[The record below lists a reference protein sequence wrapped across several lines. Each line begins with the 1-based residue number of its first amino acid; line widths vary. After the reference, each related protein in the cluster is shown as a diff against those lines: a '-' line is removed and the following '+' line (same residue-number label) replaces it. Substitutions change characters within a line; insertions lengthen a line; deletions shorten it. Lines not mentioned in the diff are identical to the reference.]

1 MSIIGDTILT
11 ILLITLDTRKMM
23 EQMLIIGPLMILSSV
38 YKTIMF
44 GMNSN
49 TNRRTSSTTMM
60 SNTKPLEKI
69 KMSKFIQDRI

>member
-1 MSIIGDTILT
+1 M
-11 ILLITLDTRKMM
+11 ILLIILDTRKMM

-49 TNRRTSSTTMM
+49 TSRRSSSMTTM
-60 SNTKPLEKI
+60 SNAKTLKKI